1 MAMLEYNEVRPGVS
15 IILDGEPYICL
26 TAHVFRKQQ
35 RKPVNATKL
44 RNLKTGSVKEYSF
57 GSSDKIEEAEL
68 ETRPA
73 TFLYENRGEYWFC
86 EQNDKSKRF
95 QIKAD
100 TLGDGRMFMKQNTN
114 VDIVSFNDEMIGVK
128 IPIKV
133 ELRVTEAP
141 PDVRG
146 NTAQGGSKIV
156 TLENGMELNVPMFI
170 KEGDVIRINTVEG
183 EYVERV

>member
-15 IILDGEPYICL
+15 IILDGETYICL

-100 TLGDGRMFMKQNTN
+100 TL
-114 VDIVSFNDEMIGVK
+114 
-128 IPIKV
+128 
-133 ELRVTEAP
+133 
-141 PDVRG
+141 
-146 NTAQGGSKIV
+146 
-156 TLENGMELNVPMFI
+156 
-170 KEGDVIRINTVEG
+170 
-183 EYVERV
+183 